1 MLFFNGLGGF
11 DPGRREYVIVLDKEQ
26 ATPMPWINVLANEN
40 FGCLVSES
48 ALGYSWAANSQLN
61 RLTPWSNDP
70 VSDWAGEAIYL
81 RDEAGDAIW
90 SPTPLPIREDEPY
103 GIRHGA
109 GYTSFTHRSH
119 DVTQELL
126 VFVPPDEP
134 LKILRLKL
142 RNESNQTRTLSAI
155 SYSEWVLGVT
165 RAQSQHFVVTAY
177 DEGLGALFAR
187 NAYNTDF
194 KQRVAFVAAGTINN
208 AAPAAP
214 AGFTADRAE
223 FIGRN
228 GGLHRPAGLLRVR
241 LSGSVGAGLD
251 PCAALQVQ
259 VQLRPQEEQEIVFL
273 MGQGKDAAESHALI
287 QKYRGPDQ
295 VQAAFEAL
303 KRQWDEL
310 LGTVQVATPDAA
322 LDTLLNQWLL
332 YQTLVCRVWA
342 RTGFYQ
348 SGGAFGYRDQLQDVM
363 ALVWAA
369 PHLTREHILRAA
381 AHQFCQ
387 GDVLHWWHTP
397 AEVGLRTLFR

>member
-1 MLFFNGLGGF
+1 MVERRVSANPWRQAVERRVSTKPWRQPVEVRAAPAAVRPPAPVPLPSLFFNGLGGF

-70 VSDWAGEAIYL
+70 VSDWASEAIYL

-119 DVTQELL
+119 DLTQELL

-177 DEGLGALFAR
+177 DEVLGALFAR

-208 AAPAAP
+208 ARRPRLPASP
-214 AGFTADRAE
+214 PTARSSSGATE
-223 FIGRN
+223 ACTGRR
-228 GGLHRPAGLLRVR
+228 GCCV
-241 LSGSVGAGLD
+241 
-251 PCAALQVQ
+251 CAC
-259 VQLRPQEEQEIVFL
+259 
-273 MGQGKDAAESHALI
+273 
-287 QKYRGPDQ
+287 RG
-295 VQAAFEAL
+295 
-303 KRQWDEL
+303 
-310 LGTVQVATPDAA
+310 
-322 LDTLLNQWLL
+322 
-332 YQTLVCRVWA
+332 VWA
-342 RTGFYQ
+342 RD
-348 SGGAFGYRDQLQDVM
+348 S
-363 ALVWAA
+363 
-369 PHLTREHILRAA
+369 
-381 AHQFCQ
+381 
-387 GDVLHWWHTP
+387 
-397 AEVGLRTLFR
+397 TLARPCRFRCSCARRRNRRSCS